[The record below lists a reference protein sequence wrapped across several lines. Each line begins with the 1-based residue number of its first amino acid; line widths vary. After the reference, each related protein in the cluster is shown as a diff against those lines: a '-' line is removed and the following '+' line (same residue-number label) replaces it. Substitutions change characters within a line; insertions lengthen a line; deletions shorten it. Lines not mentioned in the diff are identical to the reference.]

1 MGYYTGS
8 GTTTNGGS
16 TVSLRSSGPS
26 TAGGSYYTYQR
37 TNTTVTVKNGVS
49 LATAQAA
56 AGDMNLNYWQWPGGL
71 IEPACRG
78 TRSSTA
84 YTQIDGS
91 NLYALTITS
100 ETIQVRGK
108 QGTYD
113 SGWLS

>member
-26 TAGGSYYTYQR
+26 TAGAYYTYQR
-37 TNTTVTVKNGVS
+37 TNTTANVKNGVS

-56 AGDMNLNYWQWPGGL
+56 AGDMNLNFWVWPGGL

-78 TRSSTA
+78 TRS
-84 YTQIDGS
+84 YTSYAQIDGS

-108 QGTYD
+108 VGKYD
-113 SGWLS
+113 SGWVS

>member
-1 MGYYTGS
+1 MGYYKGS

-16 TVSLRSSGPS
+16 TVSLRSSGP
-26 TAGGSYYTYQR
+26 AFGGPYYTYQR
-37 TNTTVTVKNGVS
+37 TNTTVNVKYGVS

-56 AGDMNLNYWQWPGGL
+56 AGAMNLDSWKWPGGL

-84 YTQIDGS
+84 YAQIGGS
-91 NLYALTITS
+91 NLYALTTTS

-108 QGTYD
+108 QGKYD
-113 SGWLS
+113 SGWVS

>member
-8 GTTTNGGS
+8 GTTTSGGS

-26 TAGGSYYTYQR
+26 TAGAYYTYQR
-37 TNTTVTVKNGVS
+37 TNTTVNVKYGVS

-56 AGDMNLNYWQWPGGL
+56 AGDMNLNFWVWPGGL
-71 IEPACRG
+71 VEPASRG

-84 YTQIDGS
+84 YAQIDGS
-91 NLYALTITS
+91 NLYALTTTS

-108 QGTYD
+108 VGTYD
-113 SGWLS
+113 SGWVS

>member
-26 TAGGSYYTYQR
+26 IGGPYYTYQR

-56 AGDMNLNYWQWPGGL
+56 AGDMSLNYWQWPGG
-71 IEPACRG
+71 IVEPACRG
-78 TRSSTA
+78 TRTSTA

-108 QGTYD
+108 QGKYD
-113 SGWLS
+113 SGWVS

>member
-1 MGYYTGS
+1 MGYYTGN

-16 TVSLRSSGPS
+16 TVSLRSSGP
-26 TAGGSYYTYQR
+26 AFGGPYYTYQR
-37 TNTTVTVKNGVS
+37 TNTTVNVKNGVS

-56 AGDMNLNYWQWPGGL
+56 AGDMNLNSWKWPGGL

-84 YTQIDGS
+84 YAQIGGS
-91 NLYALTITS
+91 NLYALTTTS

>member
-1 MGYYTGS
+1 MGYYTGN

-16 TVSLRSSGPS
+16 TVSLRSSGP
-26 TAGGSYYTYQR
+26 AFGGPYYTYQR
-37 TNTTVTVKNGVS
+37 TNTTVNVKNGVS

-56 AGDMNLNYWQWPGGL
+56 AGDMNLNSWKWPGGL

-78 TRSSTA
+78 NRSSTA
-84 YTQIDGS
+84 YAQIGGS
-91 NLYALTITS
+91 NLYALTTTN